1 MARKAAAAKTETG
14 TTRKRAARKRSAP
27 RIESES
33 ASTSAPS
40 SGESR
45 SSASRGMPGIPGFG
59 DMSKMP
65 GFGDMSKMPGFGDM
79 SKMSKMMTPEQAI
92 ELYKANAALALQVIN
107 AAIESTARLRK
118 KQFEGEE
125 QAREFQK
132 KHARSAAEARDA
144 QGLLAAGQ
152 GAAQEAMERS
162 MHYWSE
168 MFDLIVE
175 IQKRLFTLIDEQM
188 EGVPGVKE
196 TRAAMAML
204 PDMSQMQKVVS
215 AMQGVVSS
223 GGSTFETM
231 QRVMGDF
238 ARLAQGSMASRK

>member
-1 MARKAAAAKTETG
+1 MAKKAAAPAG
-14 TTRKRAARKRSAP
+14 TPTARKRPARKRSAP
-27 RIESES
+27 RMATAEP
-33 ASTSAPS
+33 ASSKGAAAMPS
-40 SGESR
+40 
-45 SSASRGMPGIPGFG
+45 MPSTPSMPSMPAFG
-59 DMSKMP
+59 DMTKMA
-65 GFGDMSKMPGFGDM
+65 
-79 SKMSKMMTPEQAI
+79 KMMTPEQAI
-92 ELYKANAALALQVIN
+92 ELYKANAALALNVIN
-107 AAIESTARLRK
+107 TAIESTARMRK

-132 KHARSAAEARDA
+132 KHVQSAAAARDP
-144 QGLLAAGQ
+144 QSLMAAGQ
-152 GAAQEAMERS
+152 GAAQEAMEKS

-175 IQKRLFTLIDEQM
+175 MQKRLFSLLGEQM

-196 TRAAMAML
+196 TKAAMAML

-223 GGSTFETM
+223 GGSTFESM

-238 ARLAQGSMASRK
+238 AKLAGRR

>member
-1 MARKAAAAKTETG
+1 MARKAAPAAAKTA
-14 TTRKRAARKRSAP
+14 RKRPARKRSAP
-27 RIESES
+27 PKS
-33 ASTSAPS
+33 ARAPKPA
-40 SGESR
+40 SG
-45 SSASRGMPGIPGFG
+45 AAAMHGFG
-59 DMSKMP
+59 DMPKMP
-65 GFGDMSKMPGFGDM
+65 
-79 SKMSKMMTPEQAI
+79 KMMTPEQAI
-92 ELYKANAALALQVIN
+92 DLYKANAALALDVIN
-107 AAIESTARLRK
+107 TAIEGAARLRR

-125 QAREFQK
+125 EAREFQK

-144 QGLLAAGQ
+144 QGLMAAGQ
-152 GAAQEAMERS
+152 GAAQEAMEKS
-162 MHYWSE
+162 MHYWGE

-196 TRAAMAML
+196 SRAAMAML
-204 PDMSQMQKVVS
+204 PDLRQMQKVVS

-238 ARLAQGSMASRK
+238 AKLARGSMPGAPR

>member
-1 MARKAAAAKTETG
+1 MAKKTAASADTPVARK
-14 TTRKRAARKRSAP
+14 RPARKRSAP
-27 RIESES
+27 RM
-33 ASTSAPS
+33 ASTETTSSKGNDAMPS
-40 SGESR
+40 MQ
-45 SSASRGMPGIPGFG
+45 AFG
-59 DMSKMP
+59 DMSKMA
-65 GFGDMSKMPGFGDM
+65 
-79 SKMSKMMTPEQAI
+79 KMMTPEQAI
-92 ELYKANAALALQVIN
+92 ELYKANAALALNVIN
-107 AAIESTARLRK
+107 TAIENTARMRK

-125 QAREFQK
+125 QAREFQR
-132 KHARSAAEARDA
+132 KHVQTAAAARDP
-144 QGLLAAGQ
+144 QSLMAAGQ
-152 GAAQEAMERS
+152 GAAQEALEKS

-175 IQKRLFTLIDEQM
+175 IQKRLFALMEEQM

-204 PDMSQMQKVVS
+204 PDMSQMKKVVS

-238 ARLAQGSMASRK
+238 ARLAQGSMAARK

>member
-1 MARKAAAAKTETG
+1 MAKKAAAPAG
-14 TTRKRAARKRSAP
+14 TPTARKRPARKRSAP
-27 RIESES
+27 RMATAEP
-33 ASTSAPS
+33 ASSKGAAAMPS
-40 SGESR
+40 
-45 SSASRGMPGIPGFG
+45 MPSMQAFG
-59 DMSKMP
+59 DMTKMA
-65 GFGDMSKMPGFGDM
+65 
-79 SKMSKMMTPEQAI
+79 KMMTPEQAI
-92 ELYKANAALALQVIN
+92 ELYKANAALALNVIN
-107 AAIESTARLRK
+107 TAIEGTARMRK

-132 KHARSAAEARDA
+132 KHVQSAAAARDP
-144 QGLLAAGQ
+144 QSLMAAGQ
-152 GAAQEAMERS
+152 GAAQEAMEKS

-175 IQKRLFTLIDEQM
+175 MQKRLFSLLGEQM

-196 TRAAMAML
+196 TKAAMAML

-223 GGSTFETM
+223 GGSTFESM

-238 ARLAQGSMASRK
+238 AKLTGRR